1 MAVKA
6 FHGRE
11 MALEELKSRTR
22 LLITDAQLNVL
33 ECLREGPMRL
43 TDMAASLRL
52 SPPSI
57 TRQVQSL
64 EKKGLIVRTPD
75 KTDGRATILS
85 LSPRGAQAVSGMEVA
100 VRGLLQR
107 VVTEWS
113 DEDLQQA
120 APVLERLCDSIDRFE
135 AGAPLELPPWQ
146 SS

>member
-22 LLITDAQLNVL
+22 LLITEAQFNVL
-33 ECLREGPMRL
+33 ECLQDGPMRL

-64 EKKGLIVRTPD
+64 EKKGLVDRARD

-85 LSPRGAQAVSGMEVA
+85 LSARGARAVSGMKET
-100 VRGLLQR
+100 VRDMLRR
-107 VVTEWS
+107 VVNEWS
-113 DEDLQQA
+113 DEDLRQA
-120 APVLERLCDSIDRFE
+120 APVLEQLCDSIDRFE
-135 AGAPLELPPWQ
+135 AG
-146 SS
+146 S